1 MKKSKFICSILASIV
16 VCGSTA
22 QAYYYTVDYQENGTE
37 YKNIVTILSEKVSLN
52 QGNWKSYGSVGYPR
66 PDGDVTVQDAV
77 LTLDGVTSNL
87 EYVTANSNGNGM
99 VLGSSTLNV
108 KNANGSQM
116 LVGGPMTLNWC
127 EPAGGFHTNAQN
139 PNPGQ
144 PYSSTEDTTINVYG
158 NSKVYRIYGG
168 AFTSG
173 YKTDSEIGFFTQRG
187 NVYINVYE
195 DATVTSDIRGGG
207 GSLCSVDAKVS
218 IHVHDNAHVAKI
230 YGGARGGNSTKSAY
244 VKSTEITIEDNAHVS
259 GNVYGG
265 GSYDEEYANVYTQV
279 LGSTTVNIKGGTLEK
294 NVYGGG
300 DNDTV
305 NSTNVTIS
313 GTANVKGDVFG
324 GGENSIVEEG
334 INLTIEGGTIE
345 GNVYAGSHAI
355 SKTYTGA
362 NIEDH
367 TVEKRGINKG
377 DTKLI
382 LKGGTV
388 KKAIYGSGIDDT
400 TEGSVTVQILGGDW
414 TDTEIHGKAE
424 NAEVKGGTKLIVGAE
439 GVTYNGELGSI
450 SGFDSVV
457 VAKGSALN
465 LQSGNIFDVTEH
477 SYTITADNLGEN
489 GLAITTVSPDAE
501 VSVDKPIT
509 LNFATEGRVL
519 SGRYKIIDATQA
531 DPANVDTTTN
541 WDSGHVSVNGKGAS
555 FEGLVW
561 DGQTLYLDY
570 VSPVVDAAM
579 AGNWGVFK
587 ASQAFTGTLWGNR
600 TNACVLSK
608 PAAATDAKGVAIT
621 PVPTGVTLAWGTVYG
636 QSARISGVGAD
647 YSLYGG
653 AIGVEHQFASGRSI
667 GAALGYDWGEVSP
680 FGGSKID
687 QESFHAAVYGRAGI
701 WQVSSNSAVA
711 VDWSAAFGDTTSEND
726 VVNGDWS
733 QDSLQLDAR
742 VSYLRKLND
751 RTTGSLFAGMQ
762 YFAADSDTVDGL
774 EVSSMQNLR
783 AEIGAGISY
792 QLTQK
797 ATVYGEAS
805 VYNDLMRHNPYVAD
819 AGQHFK
825 GTNPG
830 RTGGSLNVG
839 VQYDL
844 NADWTVRGG
853 YSFDVAEDS
862 TEHNINAGA
871 VYKF

>member
-1 MKKSKFICSILASIV
+1 MIKTKFIQAIFAAAAMSTTIAYANDPYYATYTYSNVEGSDLKDVRIELTSFDGSKTLGPGTDAETGKEQCVLQGGTFPSGPSGLVVGVNGLKDYPYSWQNATHSVVRNSEVYADYGEGKSLVYLTADAAGTGQVTGTKTVTFASGHVQMIAGGTV
-16 VCGSTA
+16 SLSDAVPDGGMFSTTNGRPVTSTA
-22 QAYYYTVDYQENGTE
+22 KTV
-37 YKNIVTILSEKVSLN
+37 
-52 QGNWKSYGSVGYPR
+52 
-66 PDGDVTVQDAV
+66 
-77 LTLDGVTSNL
+77 
-87 EYVTANSNGNGM
+87 
-99 VLGSSTLNV
+99 
-108 KNANGSQM
+108 
-116 LVGGPMTLNWC
+116 
-127 EPAGGFHTNAQN
+127 
-139 PNPGQ
+139 
-144 PYSSTEDTTINVYG
+144 INVI
-158 NSKVYRIYGG
+158 NNASADKILGG
-168 AFTSG
+168 CNTSG
-173 YKTDSEIGFFTQRG
+173 FGTDKEIGFLALNG
-187 NVYINVYE
+187 DVEINVK
-195 DATVTSDIRGGG
+195 DKATINDEIRGGG
-207 GSLCSVDAKVS
+207 GGFGCVNGKVS
-218 IHVHDNAHVAKI
+218 INIKDKATIKGDI
-230 YGGARGGNSTKSAY
+230 YGGARRTNAFVNST
-244 VKSTEITIEDNAHVS
+244 TITISDEAQIEK
-259 GNVYGG
+259 NVYGG
-265 GSYDEEYANVYTQV
+265 GSYSE
-279 LGSTTVNIKGGTLEK
+279 GSSVVKGDTEVVINGGTVEK

-300 DNDTV
+300 DRDIV
-305 NSTNVTIS
+305 KGNSTV
-313 GTANVKGDVFG
+313 V
-324 GGENSIVEEG
+324 
-334 INLTIEGGTIE
+334 L
-345 GNVYAGSHAI
+345 
-355 SKTYTGA
+355 KTGKV
-362 NIEDH
+362 N
-367 TVEKRGINKG
+367 G
-377 DTKLI
+377 
-382 LKGGTV
+382 
-388 KKAIYGSGIDDT
+388 AIYASGADNT
-400 TEGSVTVQILGGDW
+400 TEGTATVQILSGDW
-414 TDTEIHGKAE
+414 SETQIFGKTEK
-424 NAEVKGGTKLIVGAE
+424 AEVKGGTQLIVGSADTSYS
-439 GVTYNGELGSI
+439 GALNI
-450 SGFDSVV
+450 AGFDSVRV
-457 VAKGSALN
+457 SKGSKLN
-465 LQSGNIFDVTEH
+465 LQSGNLFDVTEH
-477 SYTITADNLGEN
+477 SYTITANNLGTD
-489 GLAITTVSPDAE
+489 GVAISYVTPNADMHI
-501 VSVDKPIT
+501 DKPIT
-509 LNFATEGRVL
+509 LIFSTDGRL
-519 SGRYKIIDATQA
+519 ESGRYKVIDATEG
-531 DPANVDTTTN
+531 ANVDTEAN
-541 WDSGHVSVNGKGAS
+541 WDSEHVTVNGAN
-555 FEGLVW
+555 FDDLVW
-561 DGQTLYLDY
+561 DGEILYIDY
-570 VSPVVDAAM
+570 VSPAVDAAM

-587 ASQAFTGTLWGNR
+587 SSQAFTGTLWGNR

-621 PVPTGVTLAWGTVYG
+621 PAPTGVTLAWGTVYG

-830 RTGGSLNVG
+830 RTGGSLNMG
-839 VQYDL
+839 VQYEL
-844 NADWTVRGG
+844 NIDWTVRGG

>member
-1 MKKSKFICSILASIV
+1 MKKSKFILGILAAIASSAYAEYSYTYEDSDV
-16 VCGSTA
+16 VGL
-22 QAYYYTVDYQENGTE
+22 
-37 YKNIVTILSEKVSLN
+37 KNVTITL
-52 QGNWKSYGSVGYPR
+52 GPGDDPYIAGATATGSSSTWTPATFT
-66 PDGDVTVQDAV
+66 DV
-77 LTLDGVTSNL
+77 N
-87 EYVTANSNGNGM
+87 N
-99 VLGSSTLNV
+99 STLNIAD
-108 KNANGSQM
+108 NAGERAY
-116 LVGGPMTLNWC
+116 LVGGNAFNTGTVAGKVNININGGSTWGVVGGLILHGILDDSYTPTKSTADVIINMT
-127 EPAGGFHTNAQN
+127 GGEVNRIIGGNFFSISGLKHQDGTITKFDGTNPDAVDTLAEYIIDRGG
-139 PNPGQ
+139 P
-144 PYSSTEDTTINVYG
+144 STFAVG
-158 NSKVYRIYGG
+158 
-168 AFTSG
+168 
-173 YKTDSEIGFFTQRG
+173 G
-187 NVYINVYE
+187 NVYINVSGGVLTKTY
-195 DATVTSDIRGGG
+195 AGGG
-207 GSLCSVDAKVS
+207 GNGSVDG
-218 IHVHDNAHVAKI
+218 IVHITISGDTLVKENI
-230 YGGARGGNSTKSAY
+230 YSGARNDSGFLGENVPYVGGTD
-244 VKSTEITIEDNAHVS
+244 VQILGGTIQ

-265 GSYDEEYANVYTQV
+265 GSYENAASLVKGNSCVAI
-279 LGSTTVNIKGGTLEK
+279 SGGTVK
-294 NVYGGG
+294 GNVYGGG
-300 DNDTV
+300 DGDIV
-305 NSTNVTIS
+305 KGNSTVVLNC
-313 GTANVKGDVFG
+313 
-324 GGENSIVEEG
+324 
-334 INLTIEGGTIE
+334 
-345 GNVYAGSHAI
+345 
-355 SKTYTGA
+355 
-362 NIEDH
+362 
-367 TVEKRGINKG
+367 
-377 DTKLI
+377 
-382 LKGGTV
+382 GTV
-388 KKAIYGSGIDDT
+388 
-400 TEGSVTVQILGGDW
+400 EGSVYATGNDNTVEGKATVQILGGDW
-414 TDTEIHGKAE
+414 SDTPIYGKTAG
-424 NAEVKGGTKLIVGAE
+424 ATVKGGTELIVGAE
-439 GVTYNGELGSI
+439 GVAYNGELGSI

-465 LQSGNIFDVTEH
+465 VQSGNIFDVAEH
-477 SYTITADNLGEN
+477 NYTITADNLGEN

-501 VSVDKPIT
+501 VSVEKPIT

-531 DPANVDTTTN
+531 DADNIDTNTN
-541 WDSGHVSVNGKGAS
+541 WDSGHVSVNGQGAS

-587 ASQAFTGTLWGNR
+587 SSQAFTGTLWGNR
-600 TNACVLSK
+600 ANACVLSK
-608 PAAATDAKGVAIT
+608 PAAPAPVTATDEKGNTIASAAPAYT
-621 PVPTGVTLAWGTVYG
+621 PEGVTLAWGTVYG

-653 AIGVEHQFASGRSI
+653 AIGVEHLFVSGRSI

-711 VDWSAAFGDTTSEND
+711 IDWSAAYGDTTSEND

-797 ATVYGEAS
+797 ATVYGEAT
-805 VYNDLMRHNPYVAD
+805 VYNDLMRHNPYVSD
-819 AGQHFK
+819 AGQRFK

-839 VQYDL
+839 AQYDL
-844 NADWTVRGG
+844 NADWSVRGG

-862 TEHNINAGA
+862 TEHNINVGA